1 MRVLHEESMKVIAV
15 RLPKA
20 LNTRLEGQ
28 AKRDRKSKSALIRQV
43 LESHL
48 GTRKGRKRLTTLNMV
63 GHLIGSLKGG
73 PPDLSSNPKHLEGF
87 GR

>member
-1 MRVLHEESMKVIAV
+1 MRVLHDRNMKVIAV
-15 RLPKA
+15 RVPKS

-28 AKRDRKSKSALIRQV
+28 AKRDRTSKSALIRQV

-48 GTRKGRKRLTTLNMV
+48 EARKGRKRLTTLDMV

-87 GR
+87 GK

>member
-1 MRVLHEESMKVIAV
+1 MSVLHDQSMKVIAV
-15 RLPKA
+15 RVPKS

-48 GTRKGRKRLTTLNMV
+48 VARKGRKGPTTLDIV
-63 GHLIGSLKGG
+63 GHLIGSLKDG